1 MHYTTSNGCTRPV
14 MEPLEY
20 NNKSNQIKSK
30 LCVNAFKMTEYVTKL
45 SKNAV
50 PKYKTRY
57 STIRI
62 VWGREAST

>member
-1 MHYTTSNGCTRPV
+1 
-14 MEPLEY
+14 
-20 NNKSNQIKSK
+20 
-30 LCVNAFKMTEYVTKL
+30 MTEDVTKL

-57 STIRI
+57 SGILI

>member
-1 MHYTTSNGCTRPV
+1 
-14 MEPLEY
+14 
-20 NNKSNQIKSK
+20 
-30 LCVNAFKMTEYVTKL
+30 MTEDVRKL

-57 STIRI
+57 SAIHT

>member
-1 MHYTTSNGCTRPV
+1 

>member
-1 MHYTTSNGCTRPV
+1 MGVQDLYWSHLNIII
-14 MEPLEY
+14 
-20 NNKSNQIKSK
+20 NQIKTLS
-30 LCVNAFKMTEYVTKL
+30 AFKMTEDVTKL

-57 STIRI
+57 SAIHI